1 MQAQG
6 LQRELA
12 ERHARES
19 EELRRRLREH
29 PPTRPISN
37 PELLDL
43 RKREERTAVAVGK
56 EMGRPR
62 VSRREAAELQA
73 AAEELRARLAQV
85 EAEEA
90 ERMCARG
97 RERVCAPRP
106 PARAGPCAHELT
118 PPVLPCLPA
127 RRREESEAAVHVATQ
142 QLANQQ
148 RAEIS
153 ALTLRV
159 RNGQTEHLKQRT
171 LDFAQLH
178 KRYQNVRSEL
188 GTQHR
193 AECVSLEREEGLQA
207 IRYRTEQERGAPG
220 RQSVASPTAAE
231 AGKASA
237 AQLRGNYAVIVTS
250 RVVVQPAAM

>member
-1 MQAQG
+1 MRAWQG
-6 LQRELA
+6 
-12 ERHARES
+12 ARACS
-19 EELRRRLREH
+19 RPAGTRRPL
-29 PPTRPISN
+29 
-37 PELLDL
+37 
-43 RKREERTAVAVGK
+43 
-56 EMGRPR
+56 
-62 VSRREAAELQA
+62 
-73 AAEELRARLAQV
+73 
-85 EAEEA
+85 
-90 ERMCARG
+90 CAR
-97 RERVCAPRP
+97 
-106 PARAGPCAHELT
+106 AHQ
-118 PPVLPCLPA
+118 PVLPRLPA
-127 RRREESEAAVHVATQ
+127 RRREESEAAVHVAAR

-159 RNGQTEHLKQRT
+159 RNGQTEHLKQRKH
-171 LDFAQLH
+171 DFAQLH

-220 RQSVASPTAAE
+220 RQSAASPTAAE

-237 AQLRGNYAVIVTS
+237 AQLRGNDAVIVTS